1 MRQFRIV
8 VFALVVLVVLVA
20 GVVYA
25 VVLKDGLAAD
35 RAPGAVET
43 AVARRLV
50 LLSVPAAARGLINP
64 NASNPDAWRA
74 ASDHFAAHCAGCH
87 GPDGRGHTE
96 FAAHMYPPVPD
107 LADPAIQAFSDGAL
121 FSIVQHG
128 VRWTGMPAFQADHT
142 ADDTWK
148 LVSFIRQVPSMPP
161 AATGDHAAH
170 AAAHGDH
177 ANVVS
182 MDGTA
187 FEPRELEVK
196 AGETVVWINKDPF
209 PHNVSSTSGDIHSG
223 DLDPDRQWQ
232 FRPTLPGTY
241 SYVCTLHPG
250 MNGRLIVTK

>member
-1 MRQFRIV
+1 MRRFRLLL
-8 VFALVVLVVLVA
+8 FALVGVAVLAA

-25 VVLKDGLAAD
+25 AVRTNGLSAD
-35 RAPGAVET
+35 RAPGVVET
-43 AVARRLV
+43 AIARRLV
-50 LLSVPAAARGLINP
+50 LLSIPASARGLTNP
-64 NASNPDAWRA
+64 NAANADAWRA
-74 ASDHFAAHCAGCH
+74 ASDHFAEHCAGCH
-87 GPDGRGHTE
+87 GPDGRGKSE

-121 FSIVQHG
+121 FAIVQHG
-128 VRWTGMPAFQADHT
+128 VRWTGMPAFADHS
-142 ADDTWK
+142 AEDTWK
-148 LVSFIRQVPSMPP
+148 LVSFIRQVPKLPP
-161 AATGDHAAH
+161 AGTGGHAAH
-170 AAAHGDH
+170 GIGDH
-177 ANVVS
+177 ANIIS

-209 PHNVSSTSGDIHSG
+209 PHNVSSASGGIHSG

-232 FRPTLPGTY
+232 FRPTRPGTY